1 MRELISTSTRGLF
14 RSLMTGSTVG
24 AISSAFQDEG
34 FAPNPD
40 YRYDDS
46 SVRRIATQEHLESV
60 ARSPGLRR

>member
-1 MRELISTSTRGLF
+1 
-14 RSLMTGSTVG
+14 MTGSTVG